1 MAHPILG
8 LSEIFKKKKNTKFDL
23 AHSIFNIFVQN
34 LRTE

>member
-8 LSEIFKKKKNTKFDL
+8 LSEIFKKKNTKFDL